1 MEILLLIG
9 AGLGAGAL
17 GAMFG
22 IGGGV
27 LLVPVLALAFGVP
40 LADAVPASLMC
51 VVANS
56 CSAAASHVEKR
67 LADVRLALVLELAT
81 VGGAIAGG
89 VAAIH
94 VAPPAIALVFGCF
107 ALYVGS
113 QMVLGTVARAV
124 EEELSAYQP
133 QHYAL
138 GITGSFV
145 AGGLS
150 ALLGVGGGPLKVPL
164 MSYGMKVPF
173 KVAAATSNLMIGV
186 TAAASVS
193 MYAWSGHLKLALI
206 APLVV
211 GVLLGAQIGARLMVV
226 APARLLKRLF
236 GILLLAIAL
245 QMLLKGGQALWPSA

>member
-9 AGLGAGAL
+9 AGLAAGAL

-67 LADVRLALVLELAT
+67 LADVRLALLLELAT
-81 VGGAIAGG
+81 VGGAIIGG
-89 VAAIH
+89 VAAAH

-113 QMVLGTVARAV
+113 QMVIGSAARV
-124 EEELSAYQP
+124 DEDGGAYQP

-193 MYAWSGHLKLALI
+193 IYAWSGHLKLALI

-211 GVLLGAQIGARLMVV
+211 GVLLGAQLGARLMVV
-226 APARLLKRLF
+226 APTVLLKRLF

>member
-9 AGLGAGAL
+9 AGLSAGAL

-27 LLVPVLALAFGVP
+27 LLVPVLMLVFGVP

-56 CSAAASHVEKR
+56 CAAAASYVEKR
-67 LADVRLALVLELAT
+67 LADVRLALVLEVAT

-89 VAAIH
+89 LMAAR
-94 VAPPAIALVFGCF
+94 VAPSAIALVFGCF
-107 ALYVGS
+107 ALYVGFE
-113 QMVLGTVARAV
+113 MVFGSERAV
-124 EEELSAYQP
+124 EDAPVLYQP
-133 QHYAL
+133 RNYAL
-138 GITGSFV
+138 GISGSFV

-150 ALLGVGGGPLKVPL
+150 SLLGVGGGPLKVPL

-173 KVAAATSNLMIGV
+173 KVATATSNLMVGV
-186 TAAASVS
+186 TGAASVA
-193 MYAWSGHLKLALI
+193 MYAWRGHLKLALV

-211 GVLLGAQIGARLMVV
+211 GVLMGAQMGARMMIA
-226 APARLLKRLF
+226 APTVLLKRLF

-245 QMLLKGGQALWPSA
+245 HMLLKGGHALWLNA

>member
-9 AGLGAGAL
+9 AGLTAGAL

-27 LLVPVLALAFGVP
+27 LLVPALVLAFGVP

-56 CSAAASHVEKR
+56 CSAAASNVERR

-89 VAAIH
+89 LAAAR
-94 VAPPAIALVFGCF
+94 VAPSAIALVFGCF
-107 ALYVGS
+107 TLYVGS
-113 QMVLGTVARAV
+113 QMVLGSGAPA
-124 EEELSAYQP
+124 EESASVYQP
-133 QHYAL
+133 QNYTL
-138 GITGSFV
+138 GLTGSFV

-164 MSYGMKVPF
+164 ISYGMKVPF

-193 MYAWSGHLKLALI
+193 VYAWSGHLKLALI

-211 GVLLGAQIGARLMVV
+211 GVLLGAQLGARLMIA
-226 APARLLKRLF
+226 APTPVLKRLF

-245 QMLLKGGQALWPSA
+245 QMLLKGGQTLWASA